1 MASAASRL
9 RITKGETTEETKKN
23 GDTGTR
29 ARLFSRAARV
39 VGVRGDQPGTAT
51 KGGST
56 KPADAGKKGTLGR
69 VRRSGTPSDTAGPS
83 GTAKS
88 ADARKTGFL
97 GRLRGSGTAG
107 GAAAPGGTAEP
118 ADAGRT
124 GFLGRLRGFGAA
136 GGTATARRAGG
147 TAEPAAGK
155 TRIGRK
161 GAAGEA
167 DTSAARTGTERRP
180 LPLPLRLLAMACAFA
195 AMVAFAV
202 VLADLTLDPSPAS
215 VSIAHTNL
223 HPGATLKLYLDQ
235 PGFRDAVKQIGG
247 NILLGAPFGI
257 LVPVLAPGARGVLRV
272 LLLTAIV
279 MLLVEMAQG
288 ALVTGRAFDVDDVI
302 LNTTG
307 ALVGWLLLGR
317 RLGRAVHARKRKA

>member
-9 RITKGETTEETKKN
+9 RTAKGDPGEGSKKDE
-23 GDTGTR
+23 GTGKR
-29 ARLFSRAARV
+29 AGLFTRAARV
-39 VGVRGDQPGTAT
+39 VKVRRTAPEAAPKKGGTAKPAGT
-51 KGGST
+51 GKAPAGAST
-56 KPADAGKKGTLGR
+56 KPATKASTKASTK
-69 VRRSGTPSDTAGPS
+69 PA
-83 GTAKS
+83 A
-88 ADARKTGFL
+88 KTG
-97 GRLRGSGTAG
+97 GV
-107 GAAAPGGTAEP
+107 
-118 ADAGRT
+118 
-124 GFLGRLRGFGAA
+124 
-136 GGTATARRAGG
+136 
-147 TAEPAAGK
+147 
-155 TRIGRK
+155 
-161 GAAGEA
+161 
-167 DTSAARTGTERRP
+167 ERRP
-180 LPLPLRLLAMACAFA
+180 LPLPLRLLAMLFAFA

-202 VLADLTLDPSPAS
+202 VLAKLTLDPSPAS

-235 PGFRDAVKQIGG
+235 PAFRDAVKQIGG
-247 NILLGAPFGI
+247 NILLGVPFGI
-257 LVPVLAPGARGVLRV
+257 LVPVLAPGARGIVRV